1 MSLEKIKD
9 FMRKANEALNRRDLT
24 VLDEF
29 MAPDYFDHTNKL
41 QGREEVKQL
50 YAGIFRDVPD
60 FHRSIED
67 IIAEGDKVWIRFRT
81 TGTDSSGTK
90 IDLSTVSILRL
101 VNGKAVEG
109 WTVPQV
115 VDKDKKIKVT

>member
-1 MSLEKIKD
+1 MSLEKNKAM
-9 FMRKANEALNRRDLT
+9 MRKANEALNMRDLT

-29 MAPDYFDHTNKL
+29 MAPDYVDHTNQL
-41 QGREEVKQL
+41 QGREDVKQL
-50 YAGIFRDVPD
+50 YTRTFRDLPD
-60 FHRSIED
+60 FHRAIED
-67 IIAEGDKVWIRFRT
+67 IIAEGDKVWVRFRI

-109 WTVPQV
+109 WTVPRIV
-115 VDKDKKIKVT
+115 SREKKIKVT

>member
-29 MAPDYFDHTNKL
+29 MAPDYIDHTNQL

-50 YAGIFRDVPD
+50 YLRTFRDLPD
-60 FHRSIED
+60 FRRTIED
-67 IIAEGDKVWIRFRT
+67 IIAEGDKVWMRFRI

-90 IDLSTVSILRL
+90 IDLSTVSILRM

-109 WTVPQV
+109 WTVPQIV
-115 VDKDKKIKVT
+115 SREKKIKAT